1 MDNIQLRFQLIYKY
15 VALELIPKTLNFL
28 KIFTVL
34 ISTALSESSCNN
46 TYTYIDMP
54 KTLIEP
60 RIYALSQ

>member
-15 VALELIPKTLNFL
+15 VALELIPKTVNFL
-28 KIFTVL
+28 KFFTIL

-54 KTLIEP
+54 KNLI
-60 RIYALSQ
+60 